1 MYCRVFGLGVLPLT
15 CDHKQKTNNPELK
28 TILNGRYPKSHT
40 SRKKTKSIII
50 METQD
55 LVVGGWTKYHALTP
69 EDQKV
74 FDEAMHGF
82 VGVKYNPQEV
92 STQLVNGT
100 NYRFRCEATMPP
112 ADVVW
117 EAIVEIYAP
126 IHGQPHVVSIHR
138 I

>member
-1 MYCRVFGLGVLPLT
+1 MAT
-15 CDHKQKTNNPELK
+15 E
-28 TILNGRYPKSHT
+28 
-40 SRKKTKSIII
+40 
-50 METQD
+50 E

-74 FDEAMHGF
+74 FDEAMRGF
-82 VGVKYNPQEV
+82 VGVKYTPQEV

-100 NYRFRCEATMPP
+100 NYRYRCIASMPP
-112 ADVVW
+112 SQVVW

-126 IHGQPHVVSIHR
+126 INGEPHVVSIHR

>member
-1 MYCRVFGLGVLPLT
+1 M
-15 CDHKQKTNNPELK
+15 
-28 TILNGRYPKSHT
+28 S
-40 SRKKTKSIII
+40 
-50 METQD
+50 TQE

-74 FDEAMHGF
+74 FDEAMSGF
-82 VGVKYNPQEV
+82 VGVSYTPQEV

-100 NYRFRCEATMPP
+100 NYRYKCIASMPP

-117 EAIVEIYAP
+117 EAIVEIYQP
-126 IHGQPHVVSIHR
+126 INGKPHVVSIHR